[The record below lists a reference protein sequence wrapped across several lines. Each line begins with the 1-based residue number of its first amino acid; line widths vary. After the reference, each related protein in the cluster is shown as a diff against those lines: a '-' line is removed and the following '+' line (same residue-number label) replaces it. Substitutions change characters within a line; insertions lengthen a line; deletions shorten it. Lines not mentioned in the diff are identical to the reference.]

1 MCGSAPSHL
10 PQGASPVHAPSC
22 PLPSAVL
29 LYIIQLSAKS
39 YAAWSQ
45 HLVSPSLR
53 SSICEMGAIA
63 LASRGCCEN
72 YRS

>member
-1 MCGSAPSHL
+1 MCGSAPGHL
-10 PQGASPVHAPSC
+10 PHGASRVHTPSC

-29 LYIIQLSAKS
+29 LYIIQLSAKR
-39 YAAWSQ
+39 YAAWSH

-63 LASRGCCEN
+63 LASQGCCED